1 MADAEYEIARD
12 DDDAAT
18 ADFEPVAPR
27 GALHDGGSKWRG
39 RDAKRDVGA
48 LVLVTALLWISA
60 MPMRRSQERA
70 LRGLTCLALV
80 VFAALLIGWAVRR
93 AMQSEAVERRSR
105 AAAESDDAL

>member
-39 RDAKRDVGA
+39 RDAKRPTSLMGVG
-48 LVLVTALLWISA
+48 LLS
-60 MPMRRSQERA
+60 
-70 LRGLTCLALV
+70 TCT
-80 VFAALLIGWAVRR
+80 
-93 AMQSEAVERRSR
+93 
-105 AAAESDDAL
+105 